1 MNRQKEILGAI
12 LKDEIEGNQ
21 GLADNPLLTSK
32 LFSSGFER
40 LTFDAIQ
47 ELREN
52 GASVDLEE
60 LARSEKLREIDGIF
74 SMLSALLDGQHKL
87 KKDVFDQK
95 LTAMAKNQI
104 LLPLVNESKKAEH
117 EILKRVD
124 PSLDS
129 FEKKLRK
136 AVTELDK
143 LGHKKEVHFESL
155 DFFLSCDIPPRETL
169 IDPILG
175 RQEKTMI
182 HAAPKFGKTAL
193 ALQLACCGAE
203 GRDWLGFKVKK
214 KFTP

>member
-74 SMLSALLDGQHKL
+74 SMLSSLLD
-87 KKDVFDQK
+87 
-95 LTAMAKNQI
+95 
-104 LLPLVNESKKAEH
+104 
-117 EILKRVD
+117 
-124 PSLDS
+124 
-129 FEKKLRK
+129 
-136 AVTELDK
+136 
-143 LGHKKEVHFESL
+143 
-155 DFFLSCDIPPRETL
+155 
-169 IDPILG
+169 
-175 RQEKTMI
+175 
-182 HAAPKFGKTAL
+182 
-193 ALQLACCGAE
+193 
-203 GRDWLGFKVKK
+203 
-214 KFTP
+214 